1 MVFLRHLLI
10 IMYQYM
16 QLMRVTDMFNPILAQ
31 RMRRVRPSPT
41 AEISDKVRALTAAG
55 HSVINLGE
63 GELDFPTPAHI
74 AQAGIDAI
82 NAGETKY
89 TAVPGT
95 AQLKQAIIDKFR
107 RENGLTY
114 SAAQVIAGAGAKQLI
129 FNALMATLNAGDEV
143 IIPAPYW
150 VSYPDMVALAEGE
163 SKFVQCHEA
172 DGWKLQPQ
180 SLEAA
185 ITPRTR
191 WVLLNS
197 PNNPTGAVYSEAEI
211 KALTDVLLRHEHVLI
226 LADDIYEHTRF
237 GQPFFTP
244 AQVEPR
250 LLPRTLTV
258 NGLSKA
264 FSMTGWRIGYA
275 GGPQWLIDA
284 LQVLQSQSTSN
295 ASSISQAAAIA
306 ALEGGTTFIDGWIDR
321 LAVRRDRVLASIQRI
336 AGLECAMPEGAF
348 YLFVNCQGM
357 YGKQTPEGS
366 TLTNDFDFASYLLEA
381 AKVGTVHGSAFGA
394 PGYLR
399 IAYAVDDKILDDACQ
414 RIEQVCAQ
422 LS

>member
-1 MVFLRHLLI
+1 MNKPV
-10 IMYQYM
+10 
-16 QLMRVTDMFNPILAQ
+16 LAQ
-31 RMRRVRPSPT
+31 RMSRVRPSPT

-74 AQAGIDAI
+74 AEAGIQAI
-82 NAGETKY
+82 KAGETKY

-95 AQLKQAIIDKFR
+95 ARLKQAIIDKFQ
-107 RENGLTY
+107 RENGLSY
-114 SAAQVIAGAGAKQLI
+114 QPSEVIAGAGAKQLI
-129 FNALMATLNAGDEV
+129 FNALMATLNPGDEV
-143 IIPAPYW
+143 IVPAPYW
-150 VSYPDMVALAEGE
+150 VSYPDMVSLAEGE
-163 SKFVQCHEA
+163 CKIVQCHEA

-180 SLEAA
+180 VLEAA

-211 KALTDVLLRHEHVLI
+211 RGLTDVLLRHEHVLV

-244 AQVEPR
+244 AQVEP
-250 LLPRTLTV
+250 LLWSRTLTV

-275 GGPQWLIDA
+275 GGPKWLIDA

-295 ASSISQAAAIA
+295 ASSISQAAAVA
-306 ALEGGTTFIDGWIDR
+306 ALDGGTAFIEQWISR
-321 LAVRRDRVLASIQRI
+321 LAGRRDQVLASVGRI
-336 AGLECAMPEGAF
+336 DGLECATPDGAF

-357 YGKQTPEGS
+357 YGKKTPDGK
-366 TLTNDFDFASYLLEA
+366 LIANDFEFASYLLEA

-399 IAYAVDDKILDDACQ
+399 IAYAVDDGVLTDACQ
-414 RIEQVCAQ
+414 RLEQACAQ

>member
-1 MVFLRHLLI
+1 MSTPL
-10 IMYQYM
+10 
-16 QLMRVTDMFNPILAQ
+16 LAQ

-41 AEISDKVRALTAAG
+41 AEISDKLRALAAAG

-89 TAVPGT
+89 TAVPGSGR
-95 AQLKQAIIDKFR
+95 LKQAIIDKFS
-107 RENGLTY
+107 RENGLNY
-114 SAAQVIAGAGAKQLI
+114 STAEVIAGAGAKQLI
-129 FNALMATLNAGDEV
+129 FNALMATVNPGDEV
-143 IIPAPYW
+143 IIAAPYW
-150 VSYPDMVALAEGE
+150 VSYPDMVSLAEGE
-163 SKFVQCHEA
+163 TRIVLCHEA
-172 DGWKLQPQ
+172 DGWKLQPAA
-180 SLEAA
+180 LEAA
-185 ITPRTR
+185 ITKRTR

-197 PNNPTGAVYSEAEI
+197 PNNPTGAVYSESEI
-211 KALTDVLLRHEHVLI
+211 RALTDVLLRHEHVLV

-237 GQPFFTP
+237 GPPFFTP

-275 GGPQWLIDA
+275 GGPTWLVDA

-295 ASSISQAAAIA
+295 PSSISQGAAIA
-306 ALEGGTTFIDGWIDR
+306 ALDGGTGFIHDWIGR
-321 LAVRRDRVLASIQRI
+321 LAKRRDRVLDSIGRI
-336 AGLECAMPEGAF
+336 NGLSCAMPEGAF

-357 YGKQTPEGS
+357 YGKRTPDGKVIAS
-366 TLTNDFDFASYLLEA
+366 DLDFASYLLDA
-381 AKVGTVHGSAFGA
+381 AKVGTVHGTAFGA

-399 IAYAVDDKILDDACQ
+399 IAYAVDDRVLDEACQ
-414 RIEQVCAQ
+414 RIEAVCHE
-422 LS
+422 LG

>member
-1 MVFLRHLLI
+1 MI
-10 IMYQYM
+10 
-16 QLMRVTDMFNPILAQ
+16 NPVLAQ

-82 NAGETKY
+82 KAGETKY

-95 AQLKQAIIDKFR
+95 ARLKQSIIDKFK
-107 RENGLTY
+107 RENGLSY
-114 SAAQVIAGAGAKQLI
+114 NASQVIAGAGAKQLI
-129 FNALMATLNAGDEV
+129 FNALMATLNPGDEV
-143 IIPAPYW
+143 IVAAPYW
-150 VSYPDMVALAEGE
+150 VSYPDMVSLAEGE
-163 SKFVQCHEA
+163 CKIVQCHEV
-172 DGWKLQPQ
+172 DGWKLQPEV
-180 SLEAA
+180 LEAA

-211 KALTDVLLRHEHVLI
+211 RSLTQVLLRHEHVLV

-244 AQVEPR
+244 AQVEPL

-275 GGPQWLIDA
+275 AGPTWLIDA

-306 ALEGGTTFIDGWIDR
+306 ALDGSTGFIDEWINR
-321 LAVRRDRVLASIQRI
+321 LAARRDRVLASVGRI

-357 YGKQTPEGS
+357 YGKQTPDGALIS
-366 TLTNDFDFASYLLEA
+366 NDFEFASYLLDA

-394 PGYLR
+394 PGYVR
-399 IAYAVDDKILDDACQ
+399 IAYAVDDEVLDDACQ
-414 RIEQVCAQ
+414 RLEQVCAQ

>member
-1 MVFLRHLLI
+1 MINPLL
-10 IMYQYM
+10 
-16 QLMRVTDMFNPILAQ
+16 AH
-31 RMRRVRPSPT
+31 RMGRVRPSPT

-63 GELDFPTPAHI
+63 GELDFPTPSHI
-74 AQAGIDAI
+74 AEAGIQAI
-82 NAGETKY
+82 KAGETKY

-95 AQLKQAIIDKFR
+95 ARLKQAIIDKFA

-114 SAAQVIAGAGAKQLI
+114 APGEVIAGAGAKQLI
-129 FNALMATLNAGDEV
+129 FNALMATLNPGDEV
-143 IIPAPYW
+143 IVPAPYW
-150 VSYPDMVALAEGE
+150 VSYPDMVSLAEGQCTI
-163 SKFVQCHEA
+163 VQCHEV

-180 SLEAA
+180 ALEAA

-211 KALTDVLLRHEHVLI
+211 RSLTDVLLRHEHVLV

-244 AQVEPR
+244 AQVEPL

-275 GGPQWLIDA
+275 GGPKWLIDA

-295 ASSISQAAAIA
+295 ASSISQAAAVA
-306 ALEGGTTFIDGWIDR
+306 ALDGGTGFIDEWISR
-321 LAVRRDRVLASIQRI
+321 LAARRDRVLASVGRI
-336 AGLECAMPEGAF
+336 DGLACAMPEGAF

-357 YGKQTPEGS
+357 YGRTTPDGKLI
-366 TLTNDFDFASYLLEA
+366 TDDFAFASYLLDA

-399 IAYAVDDKILDDACQ
+399 IAYAVNDDVLADACQ
-414 RIEQVCAQ
+414 RLEQVCAQ
-422 LS
+422 LK

>member
-1 MVFLRHLLI
+1 
-10 IMYQYM
+10 
-16 QLMRVTDMFNPILAQ
+16 MRGNDMFTPLLAQ
-31 RMRRVRPSPT
+31 RMSRVRPSPT

-82 NAGETKY
+82 NAGDTKY

-95 AQLKQAIIDKFR
+95 ARLKQAIIDKFS
-107 RENGLTY
+107 RENGLSY
-114 SAAQVIAGAGAKQLI
+114 QPSEVIAGAGAKQLI
-129 FNALMATLNAGDEV
+129 FNALMATVNPGDEV
-143 IIPAPYW
+143 IIAAPYW
-150 VSYPDMVALAEGE
+150 VSYPDMVSLAEGE
-163 SKFVQCHEA
+163 TRIVQCLES
-172 DGWKLQPQ
+172 DGWKLQPAA
-180 SLEAA
+180 LEAA
-185 ITPRTR
+185 ITERTR

-211 KALTDVLLRHEHVLI
+211 KALTDVLLRHEQVLI

-237 GQPFFTP
+237 GRPFYTP

-275 GGPQWLIDA
+275 GGPKWLVDA

-295 ASSISQAAAIA
+295 PSSISQAAAIA
-306 ALEGGTTFIDGWIDR
+306 ALDGGTQFIEGWIDR
-321 LAVRRDRVLASIQRI
+321 LATRRDRVLISVKRI
-336 AGLECAMPEGAF
+336 AGLTCAMPEGAF

-357 YGKQTPEGS
+357 YGRQTPDGK
-366 TLTNDFDFASYLLEA
+366 TIATDLDFASYLLDA

-399 IAYAVDDKILDDACQ
+399 IAYAVDDGVLDDACQ
-414 RIEQVCAQ
+414 RIEAACDQ
-422 LS
+422 LT

>member
-1 MVFLRHLLI
+1 MSTSL
-10 IMYQYM
+10 
-16 QLMRVTDMFNPILAQ
+16 LAQ
-31 RMRRVRPSPT
+31 RMRCVRPSPT
-41 AEISDKVRALTAAG
+41 AEISDKLRALTAAG

-82 NAGETKY
+82 NAGDTKY
-89 TAVPGT
+89 TAVPGS
-95 AQLKQAIIDKFR
+95 ARLKQAIIDKFS
-107 RENGLTY
+107 RENGLDYT
-114 SAAQVIAGAGAKQLI
+114 AAEVIAGAGAKQLI
-129 FNALMATLNAGDEV
+129 FNALMATVNPGDEV
-143 IIPAPYW
+143 IIAAPYW
-150 VSYPDMVALAEGE
+150 VSYPDMVSLAEGE
-163 SKFVQCHEA
+163 TRIVQCHEA
-172 DGWKLQPQ
+172 DGWKLQPAA
-180 SLEAA
+180 LEAA
-185 ITPRTR
+185 ITERTR

-197 PNNPTGAVYSEAEI
+197 PNNPTGAVYGESEI
-211 KALTDVLLRHEHVLI
+211 RALTDVLMRHEHGLV

-250 LLPRTLTV
+250 LSSRTLTV

-275 GGPQWLIDA
+275 GGPTWLVDA

-295 ASSISQAAAIA
+295 PSSISQGAAIA
-306 ALEGGTTFIDGWIDR
+306 ALDGGTGFIDEWIGK
-321 LAVRRDRVLASIQRI
+321 LAERRDRVLDSIGRI
-336 AGLECAMPEGAF
+336 DGLSCAMPEGAF

-357 YGKQTPEGS
+357 YGKQTPDGKVIAS
-366 TLTNDFDFASYLLEA
+366 DLDFASYLLDA

-399 IAYAVDDKILDDACQ
+399 IAYAVDDRVLDQACQ
-414 RIEQVCAQ
+414 RIEAACRDLA
-422 LS
+422 